1 MTVRNIL
8 LTAALPYANG
18 DLHVGHMLEH
28 LLCDFWIRFQKMRG
42 HDAVFLCAD
51 DTHGTPMM
59 IAARK
64 QAITPEQLIERMWT
78 RHVEDFKAF
87 EVQHDHYSST
97 NSKTNRE
104 LANFCFEQL
113 NKAGVV
119 DHKPMRQLY
128 CDHDKMFLPDRF
140 VKGTCPKCGAV
151 DQYGDNCES
160 CSTTYDSLD
169 LKSPRCAM
177 CGATPSPK
185 DTEHLFVRLE
195 DFRGFLKEWVPGH
208 VQREVSN
215 KLDEWLDGELLPWC
229 ISRDEPYFG
238 FEIPGY
244 PKKYFYVWMD
254 APIGYISAT
263 KEYAEKQGKTLDHYW
278 RNPKTEILH
287 CIGKDIVRFHVL
299 FWPAVLKTAGF
310 NLPKQVMVHG
320 FLTVDGVKMSK
331 SRGTFIMA
339 KTYLKHLDP
348 LFFRYYMACKMNSGI
363 DDVDLSLD
371 DFTHRVNS
379 DLIGKI
385 TNIASR
391 SAQMLARLDNKIGPM
406 ASDGKELV
414 LKAQARS
421 EEIAKH
427 FEERDFARAMVVIRE
442 IADDANKYFDN
453 YEPWKL
459 VKTDEIKTKQ
469 VLAAALNVFRVMA
482 VYLKPIL
489 PSYVERVEALFG
501 EGSFTWESA
510 QQVLENHELRP
521 FTHLLHRV
529 DPKKVAEMIEQQKA
543 ESGTVLEPA
552 QQVAKVAKVAASD
565 VSAMVE
571 IDDFMKVDLRVAQIL
586 AAEAVEGADK
596 LLRLTLDLG
605 GETRNVFSGIRHA
618 YKPEDLV
625 GRLTVMVANLK
636 PRKMKFGISEGMVLA
651 AGPGGKEIFILSPD
665 SGAQPGQRVT

>member
-1 MTVRNIL
+1 MPSRNII

-18 DLHVGHMLEH
+18 DLHMGHMLEH
-28 LLCDFWIRFQKMRG
+28 LICDFWTRFQKMRG
-42 HDAVFLCAD
+42 HEALFLCAD

-64 QAITPEQLIERMWT
+64 QGITPEQLIERMWS
-78 RHVEDFKAF
+78 RHVEDFKGF
-87 EVQHDHYSST
+87 EIAHDHYSST
-97 NSKTNRE
+97 NSHANRE
-104 LANFCFEQL
+104 LANYCFESL
-113 NKAGVV
+113 KKAGAV
-119 DHKPMRQLY
+119 DLKPMRQLY
-128 CDHDKMFLPDRF
+128 CEHDKMFLPDRF

-169 LKSPRCAM
+169 LKSPHCAL
-177 CGATPSPK
+177 CSNTPVPR

-195 DFRGFLKEWVPGH
+195 DFRGFLKEWIPGH

-238 FEIPGY
+238 FEIPGH
-244 PKKYFYVWMD
+244 PRKYFYVWLD

-263 KEYAEKQGKTLDHYW
+263 QEYCDKHGKKLEDYW
-278 RNPKTEILH
+278 RNPKVEIHH

-299 FWPAVLKTAGF
+299 FWPAILKASGF
-310 NLPKQVMVHG
+310 NLPNQVMVHG

-348 LFFRYYMACKMNSGI
+348 LFFRYYMACKINDGI

-391 SAQMLARLDNKIGPM
+391 SAQMLARLDHTIGVM
-406 ASDGKELV
+406 APDGKDLV
-414 LKAQARS
+414 HRAQSRAA
-421 EEIAKH
+421 EIATH
-427 FEERDFARAMVVIRE
+427 FENRDFSRGMVVIRE
-442 IADDANKYFDN
+442 IADEANKYFDT

-459 VKTDEIKTKQ
+459 VKVDEAKTKE

-489 PSYVERVEALFG
+489 PSYVEKVEALFC
-501 EGSFTWESA
+501 EKPYNWSSA
-510 QQVLENHELRP
+510 QTVLENHTLSE
-521 FTHLLHRV
+521 FAHLLHRV
-529 DPKKVAEMIEQQKA
+529 DAKKVAEMIEQQKA
-543 ESGTVLEPA
+543 ESAAAEPPKP
-552 QQVAKVAKVAASD
+552 AKVETAP
-565 VSAMVE
+565 MIE
-571 IDDFMKVDLRVAQIL
+571 IDDFMKVDLRIARIDD
-586 AAEAVEGADK
+586 AKAVEGADK
-596 LLRLTLDLG
+596 LLQLTLDIG
-605 GETRNVFSGIRHA
+605 GEKRNVFSGIRHA

-625 GRLTVMVANLK
+625 GRLTIMVANLK
-636 PRKMKFGISEGMVLA
+636 PRKMKFGMSEGMVLA
-651 AGPGGKEIFILSPD
+651 AGPGGKDIFILSPD

>member
-1 MTVRNIL
+1 MSDKTRSIV

-18 DLHVGHMLEH
+18 DLHIGHMLEH
-28 LLCDFWIRFQKMRG
+28 LICDFWTRFQKMRG
-42 HDAVFLCAD
+42 NDAIFICAD
-51 DTHGTPMM
+51 DTHGTPIM

-64 QAITPEQLIERMWT
+64 QGLTPEQLIDSMWS

-87 EVQHDHYSST
+87 EISHDHYSST
-97 NSKTNRE
+97 NSKTNQQ
-104 LANFCFEQL
+104 LANFCYESL
-113 NKAGVV
+113 KKANVI
-119 DHKPMRQLY
+119 DQKPMRQLY

-140 VKGTCPKCGAV
+140 VKGTCPKCGAA
-151 DQYGDNCES
+151 DQYGDNCEA

-177 CGATPSPK
+177 CGATPAPK

-195 DFRGFLKEWVPGH
+195 DFRGFLKEWVPAH
-208 VQREVSN
+208 VQKEVSN
-215 KLDEWLDGELLPWC
+215 KLDEWLDGDLLPWC

-238 FEIPGY
+238 FEIPGH

-254 APIGYISAT
+254 APVGYIAAT
-263 KEYAEKQGKTLDHYW
+263 KEYAEKNGKTLDQYW
-278 RNPKTEILH
+278 RNPKSEVFH

-348 LFFRYYMACKMNSGI
+348 SFFRYYMACKINDGI
-363 DDVDLSLD
+363 DDIDLSLD

-391 SAQMLARLDNKIGPM
+391 SAQMLARLDNSIRTM
-406 ASDGKELV
+406 ASDGLDLV
-414 LKAQARS
+414 KRAQLRAN
-421 EEIAKH
+421 EMAEH
-427 FEERDFARAMVVIRE
+427 FEKRDFARAMIVIRE
-442 IADDANKYFDN
+442 IADDANKYFDH

-459 VKTDEIKTKQ
+459 VKTDEVKTKQ
-469 VLAAALNVFRVMA
+469 VLAAALNVFRVMS

-489 PSYVERVEALFG
+489 PSYVAKVEKLFD
-501 EGSFTWESA
+501 EPPYVWDSA
-510 QQVLENHELRP
+510 QKVLENHALSK
-521 FTHLLHRV
+521 FDHLLQRI
-529 DPKKVAEMIEQQKA
+529 DPKKVQDMIEQQKL
-543 ESGTVLEPA
+543 ESAPPASQSKPSSLELAPEIEI
-552 QQVAKVAKVAASD
+552 SD
-565 VSAMVE
+565 FQK
-571 IDDFMKVDLRVAQIL
+571 IDLRVARIE
-586 AAEAVEGADK
+586 AAAAVEGADK
-596 LLRLTLDLG
+596 LLQLTLDLG
-605 GETRNVFSGIRHA
+605 GEKRNVFSGIRHA

-625 GRLTVMVANLK
+625 GRLTIVVANLK
-636 PRKMKFGISEGMVLA
+636 PRKMKFGMSEGMVLA
-651 AGPGGKEIFILSPD
+651 AGPGGKDIFILSPD
-665 SGAQPGQRVT
+665 SGALPGQRVT